1 MKYILMNP
9 KANNGLGENDAREWA
24 KCLDEEVTY
33 IDVLKEKDMCGFVK
47 GLNENDEIIVAGG
60 DGTLNHFAN
69 DIADIDVPNKMYYV
83 KCGSGNDFYR
93 DNKEYCDEKGMIPLN
108 RFLKNLPIVEVNGIK
123 RRFING
129 IGYGIDGETCRVG
142 EEMRSKTTKPIN
154 YTNIAIKLL
163 LGGYK
168 VKRATVTVDGET
180 RNFKNVW
187 LAPTMKG
194 RYYGGGMMV
203 APDQNRFDE
212 ENKVTTVL
220 VYKRSKLITL
230 IRFPSIFEG
239 KHVLKTDSIT
249 VLTGKNV
256 TVTFN
261 EPCALQIDGE
271 VINDV
276 TTYSVV
282 VPEN

>member
-1 MKYILMNP
+1 
-9 KANNGLGENDAREWA
+9 
-24 KCLDEEVTY
+24 
-33 IDVLKEKDMCGFVK
+33 
-47 GLNENDEIIVAGG
+47 
-60 DGTLNHFAN
+60 
-69 DIADIDVPNKMYYV
+69 
-83 KCGSGNDFYR
+83 
-93 DNKEYCDEKGMIPLN
+93 
-108 RFLKNLPIVEVNGIK
+108 
-123 RRFING
+123 
-129 IGYGIDGETCRVG
+129 
-142 EEMRSKTTKPIN
+142 
-154 YTNIAIKLL
+154 
-163 LGGYK
+163 
-168 VKRATVTVDGET
+168 
-180 RNFKNVW
+180 
-187 LAPTMKG
+187 MKG